1 MKSIYEEAGPP
12 RRPPTKVP
20 ALGALASQ
28 AEATRG
34 INPASALR
42 AVVAWSQAFKPERM
56 VLPLRTG
63 LPSWLG
69 FQALQRGW
77 PLSVV
82 RAKGTLERAP
92 VDVLPLLLEL
102 WLGAASRLEVSD
114 VVERDRHVRA
124 LVPIITMREIME
136 MRLPKM
142 GTDVVQPI
150 QEVEAR

>member
-1 MKSIYEEAGPP
+1 MEFEPVGRK
-12 RRPPTKVP
+12 PTRP
-20 ALGALASQ
+20 ALVIGAIGALQSQ
-28 AEATRG
+28 HEVRQTLM
-34 INPASALR
+34 PAPALR
-42 AVVAWSQAFKPERM
+42 AVTAWAQRYRPAEL
-56 VLPLRTG
+56 VIPLRTG

-82 RAKGTLERAP
+82 RARGTLERAP
-92 VDVLPLLLEL
+92 MDVLPLLLEL
-102 WLGAASRLEVSD
+102 WLGAASRLDVSD